1 MEMDWKLFAATFL
14 TIFLAELGDKTQLAA
29 VAASSQSKTTFTI
42 FLAVSSALILAS
54 FIGVLAGRVLSD
66 MLNARVI
73 SILAG
78 GGFILMGTWILIKAL
93 RIN

>member
-1 MEMDWKLFAATFL
+1 MNWKLFIGTFF
-14 TIFLAELGDKTQLAA
+14 TIFLAELGDKTQLATIA
-29 VAASSQSKTTFTI
+29 VSSQSKATFTI

-66 MLNARVI
+66 ILNARVMT
-73 SILAG
+73 ILAG

-93 RIN
+93 KDCAT